1 MTAHIAN
8 TRYALRPCPSP
19 GAPPTGAGPLAAT
32 DALVLA
38 VRDARRA
45 AHHYRTAL
53 GLHCTA
59 YTGPETGN
67 PQLRAYVL
75 EAGGARWVVSSPAG
89 TGGRLARHLAEHG
102 EGVLE
107 VVLRVPDVHWA
118 FDYAVDR
125 GAAAVTE
132 PHELSDRHGT
142 VVLAAVGDGG
152 PVRHTLVDRTGYTG
166 PYLPG
171 YVARPG
177 AGSAA

>member
-75 EAGGARWVVSSPAG
+75 EAAAPAGWSARPPAPAAGSPA
-89 TGGRLARHLAEHG
+89 TSPSTARACWRSCCG
-102 EGVLE
+102 C
-107 VVLRVPDVHWA
+107 
-118 FDYAVDR
+118 
-125 GAAAVTE
+125 
-132 PHELSDRHGT
+132 
-142 VVLAAVGDGG
+142 
-152 PVRHTLVDRTGYTG
+152 RTCTG
-166 PYLPG
+166 PSTTPWT
-171 YVARPG
+171 AAPRP
-177 AGSAA
+177 SPNPTN